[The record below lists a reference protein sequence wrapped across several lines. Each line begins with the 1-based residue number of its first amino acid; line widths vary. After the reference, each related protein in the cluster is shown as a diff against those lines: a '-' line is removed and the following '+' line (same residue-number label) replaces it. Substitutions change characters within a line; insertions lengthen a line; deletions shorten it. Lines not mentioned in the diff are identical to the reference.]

1 MATILKHKK
10 TNEEYLLLGAGYG
23 RSHGAY
29 NLREGETV
37 GFLDTKHKPRTLE
50 ETKICVC
57 KKDGKIIWVQED
69 DLEVVRVDGKT
80 LDSIFG

>member
-1 MATILKHKK
+1 M
-10 TNEEYLLLGAGYG
+10 GAGYG

-29 NLREGETV
+29 NLKEGETV
-37 GFLDTKHKPRTLE
+37 GFMDNKHKPRTLE
-50 ETKICVC
+50 ETKIFVC

-69 DLEVVRVDGKT
+69 DLEVVRVDGKN